1 MFKPVCLQRVFP
13 TVCIVEES
21 YTSIQA
27 VFLQTDSPPHRMY
40 FGRLIHLHTGCI
52 LAD

>member
-13 TVCIVEES
+13 TVCIVEDS

-27 VFLQTDSPPHRMY
+27 VFLQPDSPPYRMY
-40 FGRLIHLHTGCI
+40 ISI
-52 LAD
+52 LED